1 MANNAAKIDND
12 CKADVR
18 TSAFFFYRAI
28 LLRVS
33 LIVPHRKK
41 MANRMDVPANK
52 FTQITHKTSGM
63 KTIIIRVR
71 VAGGEM
77 AALQNKYAICRVYE
91 TLNKLQRKH

>member
-63 KTIIIRVR
+63 KTIIIRV
-71 VAGGEM
+71 AGGEM

-91 TLNKLQRKH
+91 TLNKLQRIH